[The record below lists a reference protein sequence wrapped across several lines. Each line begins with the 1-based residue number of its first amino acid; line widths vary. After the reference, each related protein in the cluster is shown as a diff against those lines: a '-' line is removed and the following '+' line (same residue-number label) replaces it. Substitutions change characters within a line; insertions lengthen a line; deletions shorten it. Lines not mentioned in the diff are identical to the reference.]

1 MKLRNNGTKIETNEM
16 EVPIHHHLVRMIT
29 QTKYEYA
36 LSLSHMTEP
45 ELLRHS
51 DELHEALDK
60 KENIPPEQMEGLKES
75 IQAVFEAI
83 LRRESLGAMSM
94 DELNDCIV
102 EHETEANSLKEAVEQ
117 AWTRSMEEQMR
128 GSQIWEADARAEF
141 MRRMTQLVHE
151 AFNESSEDS
160 ADEESS
166 CRSE

>member
-1 MKLRNNGTKIETNEM
+1 
-16 EVPIHHHLVRMIT
+16 
-29 QTKYEYA
+29 
-36 LSLSHMTEP
+36 MTEP

-102 EHETEANSLKEAVEQ
+102 EHETEQREADSTE
-117 AWTRSMEEQMR
+117 EEQIWTAR
-128 GSQIWEADARAEF
+128 VWEADARAEF

-151 AFNESSEDS
+151 AFHESSEDS
-160 ADEESS
+160 ADDSS
-166 CRSE
+166 VGSE

>member
-1 MKLRNNGTKIETNEM
+1 
-16 EVPIHHHLVRMIT
+16 MIT

-60 KENIPPEQMEGLKES
+60 KETLSEEQIQGLQEG

-83 LRRESLGAMSM
+83 LRRESLGGMTM

-102 EHETEANSLKEAVEQ
+102 KHETEANSLKEAVEG
-117 AWTRSMEEQMR
+117 AWTHTMEEQMR
-128 GSQIWEADARAEF
+128 GSQLWEADARAEF
-141 MRRMTQLVHE
+141 MRRMTHLIHE

-160 ADEESS
+160 DDDSS
-166 CRSE
+166 VGSE